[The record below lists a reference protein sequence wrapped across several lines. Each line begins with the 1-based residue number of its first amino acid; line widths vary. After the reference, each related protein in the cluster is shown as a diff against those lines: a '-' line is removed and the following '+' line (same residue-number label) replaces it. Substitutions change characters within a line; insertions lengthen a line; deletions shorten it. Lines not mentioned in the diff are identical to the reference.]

1 MIRHRHY
8 CHVPLCCIYS
18 TLPSHFGASLPPTP
32 KLCPRKQRIQSS
44 FTLQSLLWR
53 RDRDLSKTPQL
64 FDTPPQKVY
73 CCSAWRA
80 FGNGLGTGIERFS
93 CCHPSSTEAK
103 PHLLPLLRHLLPV
116 FEGRSSS
123 AGKWGFSSGVG
134 GLPRIRVDIYALKQ
148 QEKLLVFSKY
158 LAKIPNN
165 SQNPF

>member
-1 MIRHRHY
+1 MSHFAA
-8 CHVPLCCIYS
+8 LYS
-18 TLPSHFGASLPPTP
+18 PLPSHFCASLPPTP

-44 FTLQSLLWR
+44 FILLQILLCNTITWK
-53 RDRDLSKTPQL
+53 RDRDLCKNPQL

-73 CCSAWRA
+73 RCTAWRA
-80 FGNGLGTGIERFS
+80 FGNGFGTGIERFS
-93 CCHPSSTEAK
+93 CCHLSSTEAK
-103 PHLLPLLRHLLPV
+103 PQLLPLLRHLLPV

-134 GLPRIRVDIYALKQ
+134 SLPRIRVDIYALKQ

-165 SQNPF
+165 SQNQF